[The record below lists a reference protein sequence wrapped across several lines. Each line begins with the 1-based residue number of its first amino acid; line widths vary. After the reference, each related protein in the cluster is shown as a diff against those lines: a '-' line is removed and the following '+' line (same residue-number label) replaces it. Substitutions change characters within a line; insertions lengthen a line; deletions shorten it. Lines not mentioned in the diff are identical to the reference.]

1 MTVPQS
7 RESSQ
12 VVVHAASAS
21 RMSMTRS
28 FEVGDRT
35 LAEIAAAGKNRIS
48 HRSRA
53 LRALASLLRT

>member
-1 MTVPQS
+1 
-7 RESSQ
+7 
-12 VVVHAASAS
+12 
-21 RMSMTRS
+21 MTRS